1 MLSYFWQSV
10 SELWLYQSPFLS
22 LSWLIRSFSKL
33 SKLKNKTLYLI
44 QTQEPAACTVVDRSS
59 LHTRAWE
66 SPFEET
72 PSAAPNSSRALKQPL
87 LLQEC
92 RKV

>member
-1 MLSYFWQSV
+1 MLSYFWQSL

-22 LSWLIRSFSKL
+22 LSWLIRTFSKL

-44 QTQEPAACTVVDRSS
+44 QTQEPAACTVMDRSS

-72 PSAAPNSSRALKQPL
+72 PSAAPNSSRALKQPS